1 VSVNVRGNDRA
12 NLRTVAQKWDV
23 VPQWRWAVGTQAQLA
38 PVWKHYN
45 VGVLVTTKKVAGVTL
60 HDVAHTEAA
69 YLVDA
74 KGYERAVFLWPYS
87 ADAVTRT
94 LRALA
99 ASAP

>member
-1 VSVNVRGNDRA
+1 
-12 NLRTVAQKWDV
+12 
-23 VPQWRWAVGTQAQLA
+23 
-38 PVWKHYN
+38 
-45 VGVLVTTKKVAGVTL
+45 VTTKKVAGVTL